1 MGPFS
6 QQQWPSWAY
15 SNVADP
21 FPTYTHF
28 SNFNAYL
35 HDSLDVYQPHHSRLV
50 QHHQM
55 SRATE
60 SKPRLSK
67 EEVELLEAEFQ
78 KNHKP
83 SSTTKK
89 ALAESMR
96 VDNARINNWFQNR
109 RAREKKENNIR
120 EYEAKQRLEKERS
133 EASGES
139 QSESSRQRDLVASSA
154 PFPQPGINTKP
165 ESDAALSPSETSLP
179 DPSGETNEPSQSD
192 ESDLLSPLS
201 LPTRQEIGMARPS
214 KFSGLLLKTEQDE
227 DDNCALSDR
236 VDEYLAMEDGSML
249 AVTSKAAEQQL
260 LAGFGGQH
268 DTDRHEQDADS
279 SPFTDNSE
287 PRSPEEDIASRR
299 NRRPA
304 PLSITGGRSHS
315 YSSRA
320 CDFSSRTGDQAVSMR
335 RISSSTG
342 SGRVKKSAATPRSPF
357 FDRNADILFQR
368 RHSPN
373 VIGRQ
378 GSAAPPTP
386 DTPVTLQQQGS
397 VDAAMPSLYSLEGK
411 YTPPDVVISDPTLR
425 TPPTTPGFG
434 DSLFHLGAGYEM
446 GISEETIIGPG
457 IDRANR
463 GVQMAGNPAAFAS
476 YILNNAQCSAQQIAP
491 LFPTQMAH
499 PYFGFMG
506 TNDNS
511 EYNWSDLSPSTAST
525 SSSSQQRY
533 MALSHIQN

>member
-1 MGPFS
+1 M
-6 QQQWPSWAY
+6 
-15 SNVADP
+15 
-21 FPTYTHF
+21 
-28 SNFNAYL
+28 
-35 HDSLDVYQPHHSRLV
+35 
-50 QHHQM
+50 
-55 SRATE
+55 
-60 SKPRLSK
+60 
-67 EEVELLEAEFQ
+67 
-78 KNHKP
+78 
-83 SSTTKK
+83 
-89 ALAESMR
+89 
-96 VDNARINNWFQNR
+96 
-109 RAREKKENNIR
+109 
-120 EYEAKQRLEKERS
+120 EKERS

-165 ESDAALSPSETSLP
+165 ESDAALSPSEKSLP

-373 VIGRQ
+373 AIGRQ

-476 YILNNAQCSAQQIAP
+476 YILNNAQCSGQQMAP

-511 EYNWSDLSPSTAST
+511 ECNWSDLSPSTAST

>member
-1 MGPFS
+1 M
-6 QQQWPSWAY
+6 
-15 SNVADP
+15 ADA

-28 SNFNAYL
+28 SNYPAAYL
-35 HDSLDVYQPHHSRLV
+35 HDSLDLYQPHPSRLV

-55 SRATE
+55 PRATE

-133 EASGES
+133 EASEGS
-139 QSESSRQRDLVASSA
+139 QPDNMRQRDLVASSA
-154 PFPQPGINTKP
+154 PFPQPGVSTKP
-165 ESDAALSPSETSLP
+165 ESEAALSPC
-179 DPSGETNEPSQSD
+179 PSGEANEHSQSD

-201 LPTRQEIGMARPS
+201 LPMTQEISIDGQARLN
-214 KFSGLLLKTEQDE
+214 GLLVKTEQED
-227 DDNCALSDR
+227 DDNCALSDQM
-236 VDEYLAMEDGSML
+236 DEYLAMQDRSML
-249 AVTSKAAEQQL
+249 AVASKAAEQQF
-260 LAGFGGQH
+260 LAGFGDQDDVDRRGQ
-268 DTDRHEQDADS
+268 DGDS
-279 SPFTDNSE
+279 SPFSDDSE
-287 PRSPEEDIASRR
+287 PRSPEGADIASRR

-304 PLSITGGRSHS
+304 PLSIAGGRSHS

-320 CDFSSRTGDQAVSMR
+320 CDFSRAGDGAVSMR

-357 FDRNADILFQR
+357 FDRGADILFQR

-373 VIGRQ
+373 GIARQ

-386 DTPVTLQQQGS
+386 DTPVALQQHGS

-411 YTPPDVVISDPTLR
+411 YTPPDVVMSDPTLR

-434 DSLFHLGAGYEM
+434 DSLFHLGAGYEL
-446 GISEETIIGPG
+446 GISEETIVAPG

-463 GVQMAGNPAAFAS
+463 GLEMASNPAAFAS
-476 YILNNAQCSAQQIAP
+476 YILNNNAQCTGQHQVAS
-491 LFPTQMAH
+491 LFPTQLGQ
-499 PYFGFMG
+499 PCFGFMG
-506 TNDNS
+506 TSGNS
-511 EYNWSDLSPSTAST
+511 EYNWSDLSPSATSTCSNSRQRFTA
-525 SSSSQQRY
+525 
-533 MALSHIQN
+533 LGHVQN